1 MSVLTKNYGQR
12 QEVIITDCFVMMP
25 DGVTNEKG
33 ERRYCRI
40 ENAVWDTGATNTI
53 ISPEIVKVLG
63 LKPSG
68 KCQVS
73 SYGNDVE
80 VNTYMIDLG
89 FQNGYKITNLQVLSG
104 EGHENLDYDV
114 LIGMDVITKGDFC
127 VTTIHGETSFFFRMP
142 AEGFQL

>member
-1 MSVLTKNYGQR
+1 MNVLTKNYGQR

-25 DGVTNEKG
+25 YGVTNEKG

-40 ENAVWDTGATNTI
+40 ENAAWDTGATNTI
-53 ISPEIVKVLG
+53 ISPEIVMALG

-68 KCQVS
+68 KCQLS

-80 VNTYMIDLG
+80 VNSYIIDLG
-89 FQNGYKITNLQVLSG
+89 FQNGYKIINLQVLSG
-104 EGHENLDYDV
+104 EAHDNLEYDV
-114 LIGMDVITKGDFC
+114 LIRMDVITKGDFC
-127 VTTIHGETSFFFRMP
+127 VTTIDGKTSFFFRMP